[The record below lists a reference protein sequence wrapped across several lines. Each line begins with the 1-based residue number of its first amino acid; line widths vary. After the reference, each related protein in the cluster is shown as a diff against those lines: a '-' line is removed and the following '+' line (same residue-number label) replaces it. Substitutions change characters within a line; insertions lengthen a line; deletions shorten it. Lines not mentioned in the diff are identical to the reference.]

1 MLHKTLAV
9 AFALVIATP
18 AVAANYTQAAGSS
31 LTFAGTY
38 QGETFTGRFPGFV
51 TKLSFDPTQ
60 LATSKLDVSIP
71 LVTATT
77 GVEDYDSELRG
88 SAFFNASKFPQARFT
103 ATKFRALGGNKFAAD
118 GVLSLRGI
126 SKPVTL
132 TFTWTPGTKPV
143 LAGKATLKRL
153 DFGVGSGEWAD
164 TELLPNEI
172 AVSTKVVLQP
182 AK

>member
-1 MLHKTLAV
+1 MLHKTLAL

-71 LVTATT
+71 LVT
-77 GVEDYDSELRG
+77 
-88 SAFFNASKFPQARFT
+88 Q
-103 ATKFRALGGNKFAAD
+103 
-118 GVLSLRGI
+118 LSIGH
-126 SKPVTL
+126 
-132 TFTWTPGTKPV
+132 
-143 LAGKATLKRL
+143 
-153 DFGVGSGEWAD
+153 
-164 TELLPNEI
+164 
-172 AVSTKVVLQP
+172 
-182 AK
+182 